1 MSIWIAMYTIL
12 QIPHD
17 RMYVVML
24 FNWLQMLKIQ
34 ILNRFENVSLQF
46 FKIYYSFEI
55 NPKQN
60 ISMDISIYRKKAM
73 SGNCLQVA
81 LFIIFWMYILF
92 SYISFL
98 QWGVKCLAVYSECV
112 GLCLSVGLAVSLSH
126 THMRVCAHTHTALL
140 YLIVSKHF
148 LLYPAACRT
157 SYWIIYTIKHV
168 SIIRLR
174 IVWSD
179 IKLQ

>member
-92 SYISFL
+92 SYISFI
-98 QWGVKCLAVYSECV
+98 QWGAEVLSSLFRMCRT
-112 GLCLSVGLAVSLSH
+112 LSVCRLGCLSLSH
-126 THMRVCAHTHTALL
+126 THARVCTYTHCFALL
-140 YLIVSKHF
+140 DS
-148 LLYPAACRT
+148 
-157 SYWIIYTIKHV
+157 
-168 SIIRLR
+168 
-174 IVWSD
+174 
-179 IKLQ
+179 Q